1 MLDLT
6 FNYCLSFP
14 GVTAEEKWNEEMC
27 FSVGEKL
34 FCSMRVDP
42 PYKLSFKCTPDQF
55 HSLIARPDIVPMPY
69 LARYHWV
76 QVKHPA
82 NLDWNEAQAFIQQAY
97 DLVVKMLP
105 PEEREAI
112 LKTRV

>member
-34 FCSMRVDP
+34 FCSMRVDSP
-42 PYKLSFKCTPDQF
+42 NKLSFKCTPEQF

-76 QVKHPA
+76 QVKHPS
-82 NLDWNEAQAFIQQAY
+82 NFDWSELQAFIQQAY

-105 PEEREAI
+105 PEERDAV
-112 LKTRV
+112 LKARV

>member
-14 GVTAEEKWNEEMC
+14 GVTAEEKWDEEMC

-34 FCSMRVDP
+34 FCTMQIDP
-42 PYKLSFKCTPDQF
+42 PHKLSFKCTCEDF
-55 HSLIARPDIVPMPY
+55 HSMIAKPGISPMPY

-76 QVKHPA
+76 QIKRPDT
-82 NLDWNEAQAFIQQAY
+82 LEWSELQSRIQQAY
-97 DLVVKMLP
+97 ELVVNMLP
-105 PEEREAI
+105 PEERDAI
-112 LKTRV
+112 LKAKV